1 MSSPRVP
8 APANE
13 PMLILSSYPRFLSSG
28 KEILPMVAV
37 VADDEPLTAAKM
49 PQANTLMCTNPPGK
63 ERTQGPRPSNISWAS
78 LVRYRISPIQIKSGK
93 AVSAQLVEDS
103 QLLAAKI
110 KPAGVSAK
118 NTNPIIAQAIKANPI
133 HTPSPKSNNKLPI
146 NTTA

>member
-1 MSSPRVP
+1 
-8 APANE
+8 
-13 PMLILSSYPRFLSSG
+13 
-28 KEILPMVAV
+28 MVAV
-37 VADDEPLTAAKM
+37 VADEEPLTAAKI

-63 ERTQGPRPSNISWAS
+63 ERTHGPNPSNMSWAS
-78 LVRYRISPIQIKSGK
+78 LVRYKISPIQIKSGK

-118 NTNPIIAQAIKANPI
+118 NTSPIIAEAIRACPI
-133 HTPSPKSNNKLPI
+133 HTPRPKISNSLPI